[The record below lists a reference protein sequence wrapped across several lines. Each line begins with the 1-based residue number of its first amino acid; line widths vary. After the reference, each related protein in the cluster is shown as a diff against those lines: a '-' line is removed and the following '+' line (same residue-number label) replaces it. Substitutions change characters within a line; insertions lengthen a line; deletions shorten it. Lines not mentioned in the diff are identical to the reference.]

1 MRLRA
6 NCPSNV
12 ANYCPCRRTFSYFE
26 TFTAVPL
33 PLASHNPK
41 KGAKLSISL
50 IGQKGD
56 RCVCFART
64 RSGQSWIFCGVRTH
78 SPISSNVRNQL
89 LKTSPAAPKKVKPHF
104 LWYFA
109 TFFHYNLA
117 TDVKYESP
125 HDWWR
130 GCHQYFNS
138 IKIREI
144 CLLVSTWA
152 AKYNLSDISDA
163 RKIGKKFR
171 RCSQAVLPIAL
182 SDRKETRPKSAKNVK
197 KTTQKEMLLSSFTGE
212 DYFFLLFSISYI
224 AWCKF
229 FYN

>member
-1 MRLRA
+1 MRRQQRPIVLQMLQI
-6 NCPSNV
+6 
-12 ANYCPCRRTFSYFE
+12 
-26 TFTAVPL
+26 TAVKL
-33 PLASHNPK
+33 PSHFLLFWDFHCSAAAASQLPK

-130 GCHQYFNS
+130 GCHQYFNL

-144 CLLVSTWA
+144 CLLVSTYD
-152 AKYNLSDISDA
+152 AKYNLSYISDA
-163 RKIGKKFR
+163 RKIRKKFR

-182 SDRKETRPKSAKNVK
+182 YDRKETRPKSAKNV
-197 KTTQKEMLLSSFTGE
+197 
-212 DYFFLLFSISYI
+212 
-224 AWCKF
+224 
-229 FYN
+229 